1 MIFYY
6 TYTKMINFISR
17 KESALLLP
25 HIQQKQVVPLYGS
38 LIPAGFPSPADDFL
52 EKKIDLNEYMIR
64 NKAATFLVRVKGES
78 MSGAGIC
85 DGDILVVDRSVSP
98 RDQHIIV
105 GALDG
110 EFTVKRLVQEK
121 GRTFLQAENPNY
133 PTIEIKEGQEFTVWG
148 VVTFAIHNL

>member
-1 MIFYY
+1 
-6 TYTKMINFISR
+6 MINFINK

-38 LIPAGFPSPADDFL
+38 LVPAGFPSPADDFL

-64 NKAATFLVRVKGES
+64 NQAATFLVRVSGDS

-98 RDQHIIV
+98 RSQHIIV

-110 EFTVKRLVQEK
+110 EFTVKRFIKEGKRLL
-121 GRTFLQAENPNY
+121 LQPENPTY
-133 PTIEIKEGQEFTVWG
+133 PTIEIKPEQDFTVWG